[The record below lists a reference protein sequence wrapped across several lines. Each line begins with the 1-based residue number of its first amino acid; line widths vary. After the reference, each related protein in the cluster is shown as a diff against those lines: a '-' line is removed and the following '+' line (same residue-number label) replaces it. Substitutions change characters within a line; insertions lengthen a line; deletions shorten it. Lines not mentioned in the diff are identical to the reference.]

1 MRRAAPPEK
10 LTDKETMH
18 DKDDD
23 IERARSLLAV
33 QRASIDNIDAAIVY
47 MLTERFRCTETVSRL
62 KAEHDLPSADLVREA
77 EQADRL
83 RGLAREAGFSPDFAE
98 AYLRFVID
106 HVMRHHDAIAAGETG
121 VDLVRRADHH
131 HSNAI

>member
-1 MRRAAPPEK
+1 MPAVSH
-10 LTDKETMH
+10 TDMDAMQ

-121 VDLVRRADHH
+121 VDLVARSEHLH
-131 HSNAI
+131 TNAI